1 MMRKLLIIVIGLLPG
16 VFIFAQRNANF
27 GLIGG
32 LSYYMG
38 DINPSRHFYNPSYA
52 IGAIYRINLNP
63 RYAIRGNASYTTL
76 SGSDLDFPDLLHPDR
91 PYEPVSFTTSLLD
104 MNIQGEFNFIPF
116 TPNIGR
122 FNYTPYVSAGIGFSM
137 ALSTDAGAGHH
148 LTFPFGI
155 GAKLNISKKISTG
168 IEWSF
173 RKTFTDLIDGQEN
186 PTGVQSLIHNND
198 WYSYLGVF
206 ITYKFFNY
214 ATDCPAYQ

>member
-1 MMRKLLIIVIGLLPG
+1 MRKLLILAIGLLPG
-16 VFIFAQRNANF
+16 VFVCAQRNANF

-32 LSYYMG
+32 VSYYMG
-38 DINPSRHFYNPSYA
+38 DVNPSRHFYNPSYA
-52 IGAIYRINLNP
+52 LGVIYRININP
-63 RYAIRGNASYTTL
+63 RYAVRGNVYYTTL
-76 SGSDLDFPDLLHPDR
+76 SGSDLDFPLLLHPDR
-91 PYEPVSFTTSLLD
+91 PYEPVTFSTTLLD
-104 MNIQGEFNFIPF
+104 MNLQGEFNFLPF
-116 TPNIGR
+116 TPNIGK
-122 FNYTPYVSAGIGFSM
+122 FNYTPYVSTGLGFTM
-137 ALSTDAGAGHH
+137 ALSTDAGATHH
-148 LTFPFGI
+148 LTFPLGI

-173 RKTFTDLIDGQEN
+173 RKAFTDNIDGQEN